1 MLVFCWMFS
10 FQVNSSPHT
19 HSGEKHN
26 PWITAPTVVPM
37 TAALRNADVVFPPSK
52 DLEVLVFLELNHLG
66 KAYEDEGSRDKGI
79 YAGWFA

>member
-1 MLVFCWMFS
+1 M
-10 FQVNSSPHT
+10 
-19 HSGEKHN
+19 
-26 PWITAPTVVPM
+26 APTAVPT
-37 TAALRNADVVFPPSK
+37 TAALRNGDVFPPSK

>member
-1 MLVFCWMFS
+1 MFS

-26 PWITAPTVVPM
+26 PWIMAPTAVPT
-37 TAALRNADVVFPPSK
+37 TAALRNGDVFPPSK